1 MKLFFRNFDRLSKRM
16 LSYVVAQNGATAIE
30 YAMIAAAIA
39 LGIVA
44 IVFTI
49 GGSTQQSFTD
59 INAQLAP

>member
-30 YAMIAAAIA
+30 YAMIAAAVA

>member
-1 MKLFFRNFDRLSKRM
+1 MKLFFRNFDRFSKRM
-16 LSYVVAQNGATAIE
+16 LSYVVAQSGATAIE
-30 YAMIAAAIA
+30 YAMIAAAVA

>member
-16 LSYVVAQNGATAIE
+16 LSYVVAQSGATAIE
-30 YAMIAAAIA
+30 YAMIAAAVA